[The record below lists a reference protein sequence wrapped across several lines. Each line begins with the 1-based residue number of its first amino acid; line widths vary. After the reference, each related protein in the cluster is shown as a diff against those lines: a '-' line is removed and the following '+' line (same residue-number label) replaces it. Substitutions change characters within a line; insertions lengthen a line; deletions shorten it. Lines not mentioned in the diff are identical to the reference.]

1 MTFTPTD
8 ATSQGKGELLRALL
22 NNLGLPLVGT
32 SMGQGELLASIAD
45 AAAALGPAGSGGGIQ
60 PSNAI
65 AATMPRSNISSD
77 SIAIASGTMQVAA
90 VYLTKGQVVNNVVW
104 TSGGTAGADL
114 THQWAVLL
122 NSSLKVVAATAD
134 QTTAAI
140 AAHTAYS
147 IALTSAYTVPTSG
160 IYYIGLMVAESGGT
174 EPTATG
180 TSAAN
185 AFTNNLAPKTAGT
198 SNTGATTP
206 LAVGATATAITAT
219 ADTIYAYLT

>member
-1 MTFTPTD
+1 MTFTPPD

-32 SMGQGELLASIAD
+32 SMGDGELLASIAD
-45 AAAALGPAGSGGGIQ
+45 AAAAIGPASDG

-65 AATMPRSNISSD
+65 AATMPRNNISSD
-77 SIAIASGTMQVAA
+77 SIAIASGTIQAA
-90 VYLTKGQVVNNVVW
+90 SVYLTKGMVVNNIVW
-104 TSGGTAGADL
+104 ASGGTAGATL
-114 THQWAVLL
+114 NHQWAVLL

-134 QTTAAI
+134 ATSAAI
-140 AAHTAYS
+140 AAHTAYTLP
-147 IALTSAYTVPTSG
+147 LTAAYTVPTSG
-160 IYYIGLMVAESGGT
+160 IYYIGLMVSNNAGT

-185 AFTNNLAPKTAGT
+185 AFTNNLAPKAAGT
-198 SNTGATTP
+198 SSTGQTTP